1 MASLRANIPAG
12 GKPGQVIKKKTYTDF
27 DVYWADDKQGGGS
40 SPELEE
46 KVTELENDVGEL
58 GTKVTNV
65 TTDLNLLESIVTD
78 IDENKQ
84 DKIVGTKG
92 QFVGFDDNGNPI
104 ATNANPGGGGV
115 TDHQLLTNRDAES
128 AHPISAI
135 TGLETQLSTLQT
147 GVSNAVTAED
157 ELSVL
162 DIIKIMEES

>member
-12 GKPGQVIKKKTYTDF
+12 GKPGQVIKKKSYVDF
-27 DVYWADDKQGGGS
+27 DVIWADDKQGGGS

-46 KVTELENDVGEL
+46 KVTKLENS
-58 GTKVTNV
+58 V
-65 TTDLNLLESIVTD
+65 TTLESKVSAAESN
-78 IDENKQ
+78 IDTLDLDKQ
-84 DKIVGTKG
+84 DKITGTKG

-115 TDHQLLTNRDAES
+115 TDHQMLTNRDANT

-135 TGLETQLSTLQT
+135 TGLETQLNTLQN

-157 ELSVL
+157 ELSIL